1 MKIKYAFIFL
11 FTLLA
16 FSISNAAQFTPGNI
30 IVYRLGDGVGA
41 LSSAGAAAFLDE
53 YTTAGI
59 LVQSIA
65 IPTTTSGNQ
74 LRLVNAGSSTSEGFI
89 TLSGDG
95 RYIFI
100 IGYDAAAGTANV
112 ATTAGINRV
121 IGRIDLLGNIN
132 TETYITDGYQGSNI
146 RGIISDNG
154 TNIWTSGTAS
164 SGVNGGVR
172 YFTFGNTGTSTQI
185 SSTVTNVR
193 AVNIFNGQL
202 YVTSASGTFQGVASI
217 GTGTPTT
224 TGQTTTILPGF
235 PTSAGPSAY
244 GFAMNTAGTVLYVA
258 DDRATASGG
267 GVQKWTF
274 SGGTWSLA
282 YTLTTNLGTNG
293 CRGLTVNWS
302 GANPVIFASGATG
315 ANNNSLFSVTDDGSG
330 TSAFTNLVSAGTN
343 KVFRGVC
350 FVPNSVSITGAGSLN
365 AGTYNNISLTGPGAV
380 SLNGNITVNGDL
392 SFSSGAILSTGINAV
407 FFSNTASKPI
417 ENSTMGY
424 ILGNAVMSSRP
435 VGTAIFDFLGVHL
448 EGGSDVGSMVISR
461 TTGDNGIVTV
471 GSNSGIRGKWAITST
486 IPTFGSR
493 NMSLSWASEFDN
505 LKTSPFTIWKS
516 TDEGSS
522 WAQQGGTF
530 VSNLDPRFV
539 GPISVTSF
547 SQWTISDAAHPL
559 PVELTDFIASTIKN
573 EVILDW
579 VTGNEMNNSHFV
591 LERVKLSR
599 NGSHSDESFSR
610 VAVIPGIGNSNQYNH
625 YKYSDKNLETGKYL
639 YRLNQVDYNGN
650 VQVYLLNQE
659 VIVGVP
665 NKFAMSQNFPNPFN
679 PVTKFNYELPQDLNV
694 SMKVYDMTGREVAT
708 LVNELQAAGYHT
720 AEFNASNLS
729 SGLYFA
735 KLVAG
740 NFTAV
745 KKISLI
751 K

>member
-1 MKIKYAFIFL
+1 MKIKYLFIFL
-11 FTLLA
+11 FTLFA

-30 IVYRLGDGVGA
+30 VVYRVGDASA
-41 LSSAGAAAFLDE
+41 LSSACAPVFLDE
-53 YTTAGI
+53 YTTAGV

-65 IPTTTSGNQ
+65 LPTIVSGLN
-74 LRLVNAGSSTSEGFI
+74 LRCVASGTATSEGF
-89 TLSGDG
+89 LSLSNDG
-95 RYIFI
+95 RYIIFG
-100 IGYDAAAGTANV
+100 GYDTTVGGAFGV
-112 ATTAGINRV
+112 ATVKRV
-121 IGRIDLLGNIN
+121 IGRIDLSGNMS
-132 TETYITDGYQGSNI
+132 TETYFTDGATGNI
-146 RGIISDNG
+146 RSVFSTEG
-154 TNIWTSGTAS
+154 TNMWAATSS
-164 SGVNGGVR
+164 VGVR
-172 YFTFGNTGTSTQI
+172 YMAFGNAGTSIQM
-185 SSTVTNVR
+185 STSPTNTRV
-193 AVNIFNGQL
+193 VNVYNGQL
-202 YVTSASGTFQGVASI
+202 YISSASGTFQGVASI
-217 GTGTPTT
+217 GTGIPTT
-224 TGQTTTILPGF
+224 SGQTTTMLPGF
-235 PTSAGPSAY
+235 PTTAGPSSY
-244 GFAMNTAGTVLYVA
+244 GYAINAAGTIAYVA
-258 DDRATASGG
+258 DDRVVASGG
-267 GVQKWTF
+267 GIQKWTQ
-274 SGGTWSLA
+274 SGGTWTLA
-282 YTLTTNLGTNG
+282 YTLNTNLGTNG
-293 CRGLTVNWS
+293 CRGVTVNWN
-302 GANPVIFASGATG
+302 GVNPVIYATT
-315 ANNNSLFSVTDDGSG
+315 AATNNNAIVSVTDAGS
-330 TSAFTNLVSAGTN
+330 SSSFSSLVSTGVATR
-343 KVFRGVC
+343 VFRGIA
-350 FVPNSVSITGAGSLN
+350 FAPNSVSISGAGSLN

-435 VGTAIFDFLGVHL
+435 VGIGIFDFLGVHL
-448 EGGSDVGSMVISR
+448 EGGDDVGSMVISR
-461 TTGDNGIVTV
+461 ITGDNGIVTV

-486 IPTFGSR
+486 IPTFGAR
-493 NMSLSWASEFDN
+493 NMSLSWTSEFDN

-530 VSNLDPRFV
+530 ASNLDPRFV

-708 LVNELQAAGYHT
+708 LVNELQPAGYHT
-720 AEFNASNLS
+720 VDFNASNLS

>member
-1 MKIKYAFIFL
+1 MKIKYLFIFL
-11 FTLLA
+11 FTLFA
-16 FSISNAAQFTPGNI
+16 FSVSNAAQFTPGNI
-30 IVYRLGDGVGA
+30 VVLRLGDGSGA
-41 LSSAGAAAFLDE
+41 LAGTGTPVFLDE
-53 YTTAGI
+53 YTTAGTF
-59 LVQSIA
+59 VQSIA
-65 IPTTTSGNQ
+65 IPTTTSGAN
-74 LRLVNAGSSTSEGFI
+74 LRCLMSGTSTSEGFLG
-89 TLSGDG
+89 LSVDG
-95 RYIFI
+95 RYLLFG
-100 IGYDAAAGTANV
+100 GYDCAVGGTIL
-112 ATTAGINRV
+112 TSNRV
-121 IGRIDLLGNIN
+121 IGRVDLLGNIN
-132 TETYITDGYQGSNI
+132 SETFFNELSSGNI
-146 RGIISDNG
+146 RSVISDNG
-154 TNIWTSGTAS
+154 TNMWAGTSAA
-164 SGVNGGVR
+164 GVR
-172 YFTFGNTGTSTQI
+172 YFALGNAGATTQLSTAP
-185 SSTVTNVR
+185 TNIRV
-193 AVNIFNGQL
+193 VNIYNGQL
-202 YVTSASGTFQGVASI
+202 YVSSASGTFQGVASI

-224 TGQTTTILPGF
+224 SGQTTTMLPGF
-235 PTSAGPSAY
+235 PTTGTTSAY
-244 GFAMNTAGTVLYVA
+244 GYAMNSAGTIIYVA

-267 GVQKWTF
+267 GIQKWTQ
-274 SGGTWSLA
+274 SGGTWTLA
-282 YTLTTNLGTNG
+282 YTLNSGLTAG
-293 CRGLTVNWS
+293 CRGVTVNWN
-302 GANPVIFASGATG
+302 GTNPIIFTTG
-315 ANNNSLFSVTDDGSG
+315 ANATSNNSLFTVTDEGSG
-330 TSAFTNLVSAGTN
+330 TSPFSNIASAGTN
-343 KVFRGVC
+343 KVFRGIA
-350 FVPNSVSITGAGSLN
+350 FAPNSVSISGAGSLN

-380 SLNGNITVNGDL
+380 SLNGNITVNGNL

-461 TTGDNGIVTV
+461 ITGDNGIVTV

-486 IPTFGSR
+486 IPTFGAR

-530 VSNLDPRFV
+530 ASNLDPRFV

-591 LERVKLSR
+591 LERVKLNR

-625 YKYSDKNLETGKYL
+625 YKYNDKNLETGKYL

-650 VQVYLLNQE
+650 VQVYLLNEE

-694 SMKVYDMTGREVAT
+694 SMKIYDMTGREVAT
-708 LVNELQAAGYHT
+708 LVNELQTAGYHT